1 MGKVGEK
8 ELTSNKP
15 NMNKLFF
22 LSYSQIAMVSL
33 NSSAEFSRHCHCTV

>member
-15 NMNKLFF
+15 NINELF

>member
-15 NMNKLFF
+15 NMNKLF
-22 LSYSQIAMVSL
+22 LSYSEIAMVSL
-33 NSSAEFSRHCHCTV
+33 NSSAEFSRHCHFTV